1 MDPRTTFQK
10 ELEALRELYN
20 KGSEADPKKFH
31 NLANSMVWD
40 LHANFCLPLN
50 AEQMEFIKLLNIAEA
65 GGDYW
70 HGVGWA
76 LTMFLVPLGKS
87 PLPANFIQPIRPV
100 TSSGDEFNDDA
111 SRSIEDHPG
120 DEPKTGSTLAME
132 SSKKSETPKG
142 KFILD

>member
-1 MDPRTTFQK
+1 MDTRTTFQK
-10 ELEALRELYN
+10 ELESLRELYN
-20 KGSEADPKKFH
+20 KGAEADPKKFH

-50 AEQMEFIKLLNIAEA
+50 AEQMEFIKLLHIAEA

-87 PLPANFIQPIRPV
+87 PLPVNLIKPVQPATSPV
-100 TSSGDEFNDDA
+100 GELKVPSSLSFENKLEDE
-111 SRSIEDHPG
+111 SKPG
-120 DEPKTGSTLAME
+120 AAPAEENPK
-132 SSKKSETPKG
+132 KPETPKG

>member
-1 MDPRTTFQK
+1 MDTRTTFQK
-10 ELEALRELYN
+10 ELEALRELYS
-20 KGSEADPKKFH
+20 KGAEADPKKFH
-31 NLANSMVWD
+31 NLANSMVLD

-87 PLPANFIQPIRPV
+87 PLPANLIQLVRPV
-100 TSSGDEFNDDA
+100 TSSGGEFNA
-111 SRSIEDHPG
+111 GSSISIANNPE
-120 DEPKTGSTLAME
+120 DEPKTDSTLYME
-132 SSKKSETPKG
+132 SSKEPETPRG